1 MAHRAAPRPYSAGT
15 TASRS
20 VVLMVSIDGLA
31 PRHVTRASMP
41 ALTTLAL
48 EGASCFT
55 ARTVT
60 PPVTLPVHTSM
71 LRGVDPATHGLS
83 GNTPV
88 PLRTDAPSFLQAARD
103 AGRPTAIFIN
113 WLPLDAVIERD
124 AAQQRFVIDGGYD
137 PDEDRRCIDAAV
149 AALTGG
155 CCDLVFVYL
164 VRPDLAG
171 HAHGW
176 DSAEYAD
183 AVTRSDRE
191 LDRLLDAVGPEAPVL
206 VTTDH
211 GGLGTGHVDEVPD
224 VMETFVVV
232 RAPGRIPAAS
242 GWPAASL
249 LDVAPTIADLCG
261 FPPDPRWEGS
271 SLLGRELPLVDVL
284 LELLAAMAQET
295 YGERVTMLD
304 HALQSAAL
312 AAADGAGDE
321 MVLACLL
328 HDLGHVLGR
337 AGQWGLPGH
346 AEIGARA
353 LQPVLSPAIV
363 EPIRGHVTAKRYR
376 VAVEP
381 GYHDHLS
388 LASRMSLTEQGGP
401 LAAGDV
407 ETFAAGVFAAE
418 AMRLRGYDDGGKV
431 DGLEIP
437 ALETYR
443 GLINAALEPARPI
456 DPSWARDACRC
467 ASCRDPGNDQHLI
480 DASVLDGWTVVCT
493 DRTSDELSVT
503 LHHRSGERHVCRIPT
518 AEPADLPLESWMPVF
533 AEQLRA
539 DGTSWAGD
547 HGPFIGQLA
556 RRGIALLHDCGVEP
570 GTVLE
575 IGNTIGFVRETNYGA
590 IFDVV
595 AEPDPVNLAF
605 TPLALPAHTDNPY
618 REPCPTVQLLHC
630 LAAASDGGSSRF
642 VDGFAVAALL
652 RAEDPGAF
660 ETLTTTDVTFRYRS
674 DGVDLQARRPLI
686 ELDCDGAVRAVS
698 VNNRSM
704 EPLEAERAG
713 TATFYA
719 AYRELVDLLDRDDV
733 GIEITLQPGELVA
746 FDNRRVLHGRRAFRV
761 TERRHLQGCYID
773 IDAIRS
779 AARRAGTG

>member
-1 MAHRAAPRPYSAGT
+1 MAHRAAPPPYSAGT
-15 TASRS
+15 TATRS
-20 VVLMVSIDGLA
+20 VVLVVSIDGLA
-31 PRHVTRASMP
+31 PRHVTRATMP

-48 EGASCFT
+48 EGASCFA

-60 PPVTLPVHTSM
+60 PPTTLPVHTSM
-71 LRGVDPATHGLS
+71 LRGVAPSTHGLYS
-83 GNTPV
+83 NTPA

-103 AGRPTAIFIN
+103 AGRSTAIFIN
-113 WLPLDAVIERD
+113 WLPLDAVIERE
-124 AAQQRFVIDGGYD
+124 AAGQRFVVDGGYD
-137 PDEDRRCIDAAV
+137 PDEDRRCVDAAV
-149 AALTGG
+149 AAVEGG
-155 CCDLVFVYL
+155 CCDVVFVYL

-171 HAHGW
+171 HAYGW
-176 DSAEYAD
+176 DSAEYAA

-191 LDRLLDAVGPEAPVL
+191 LARLLDAVGPEASVL

-211 GGLGTGHVDEVPD
+211 GGLGTGHADEVPD

-232 RAPGRIPAAS
+232 RAPGRISAGS
-242 GWPAASL
+242 GWPVASP
-249 LDVAPTIADLCG
+249 LDVAPTVAGLCG
-261 FPPDPRWEGS
+261 FGPDPRWEGS
-271 SLLGRELPLVDVL
+271 SLLGRELPLVEVVL
-284 LELLAAMAQET
+284 DLLAAMAQET

-312 AAADGAGDE
+312 AASDGAGDE

-328 HDLGHVLGR
+328 HDLGHVLDR

-346 AEIGARA
+346 AEVGARA

-381 GYHDHLS
+381 DYHDRLS
-388 LASRMSLTEQGGP
+388 LASRMSLTQQGGP
-401 LAAGDV
+401 LAAGDA
-407 ETFAAGVFAAE
+407 EAFAAGAFAAD
-418 AMRLRGYDDGGKV
+418 AVRLRGYDDRGKV
-431 DGLEIP
+431 DGFAVP

-443 GLINAALEPARPI
+443 GLITAALAPERPI

-480 DASVLDGWTVVCT
+480 DASVLDGWTVVRT
-493 DRTSDELSVT
+493 DRTGDELTVT

-518 AEPADLPLESWMPVF
+518 AEPGDLSAEPWVPAF

-539 DGTSWAGD
+539 GSTSWTGD
-547 HGPFIGQLA
+547 HGPFVDQLA
-556 RRGIALLHDCGVEP
+556 RWGIALLHDCGVEP

-575 IGNTIGFVRETNYGA
+575 VGNTIGFVRETNYGSL
-590 IFDVV
+590 FDVV

-618 REPCPTVQLLHC
+618 REPCPTAQLLHC
-630 LAAASDGGSSRF
+630 LAAANGGGASRF
-642 VDGFAVAALL
+642 VDGFAAAALL
-652 RAEDPGAF
+652 RAEDPTAF

-674 DGVDLQARRPLI
+674 AGVDLQARRPLI

-704 EPLEAERAG
+704 ESLGADRAE
-713 TATFYA
+713 TATFYG
-719 AYRELVDLLDRDDV
+719 AYRVLVDLLERDDI
-733 GIEITLQPGELVA
+733 GIEIALRPGELVA

-773 IDAIRS
+773 MDAIRS
-779 AARRAGTG
+779 AARLM